1 MQDSIT
7 GTQKSTKT
15 EEKKTEEVVKPGKP
29 VASYIIPGTGWH
41 LVWTE
46 DTKYF
51 FYNPTSKTSIWEKPV
66 EMENDPR
73 VDEIINAGPSGKET
87 TGIYKQFINLSNCFG
102 RNGEIHLYNTRN
114 RLLLTMP

>member
-1 MQDSIT
+1 MQDSKIAS
-7 GTQKSTKT
+7 QKSIKT
-15 EEKKTEEVVKPGKP
+15 EDKKTEEIAKPGKP

-46 DTKYF
+46 DKKYF
-51 FYNPTSKTSIWEKPV
+51 FFNPTSKTSIWEKPV

-87 TGIYKQFINLSNCFG
+87 VGMYKELINLSNCFG
-102 RNGEIHLYNTRN
+102 RYDQIHFTIQETVFY
-114 RLLLTMP
+114 